1 MNINQQQLFVP
12 IPDAVRLKPAPSI
25 VSDLQ
30 MDSTRRGRKPT
41 NGGALTQVTTM
52 PQSPI
57 NIDEVVNNPIENL
70 AKKLET

>member
-1 MNINQQQLFVP
+1 VP

-30 MDSTRRGRKPT
+30 MNSTRMGGKPA
-41 NGGALTQVTTM
+41 NGGGFTQVTTM

-57 NIDEVVNNPIENL
+57 NTHEVVNNPIEHL